1 MSANGRDFALP
12 DLGEGLTEAELV
24 EWRVA
29 VGDTVTVDQPVAEVE
44 TAKAAVEVPCP
55 FAGTVTALHADPG
68 QTVPVGAPLVTVAA
82 EGSAEAAAPEEPDS
96 GRSPVEPSA
105 PRQAFTEPG
114 TVVPEARTSPETG
127 SRGNGAA
134 QQGQGSGAVLVGY
147 GTGAAQPRR
156 GRRRP
161 GTTVSPAA
169 APPSGPESRAS
180 RVPPVVSP
188 LVRRLAR
195 ENGVDVAQVA
205 GSGEGGLVLRRDVEA
220 AVRTLH
226 GPTAPGAVDGGHA
239 AGTRGATSATGVTGV
254 TGPAAR
260 AVGGPSENGAPGTGD
275 RTSAPGTAAPG
286 TGPGPRGPEERIP
299 MRGAR
304 AAMAE
309 RLSRSRR
316 EIPEATVWVDVDASG
331 LVGLRS
337 RLNAADPGRPVS
349 LLGLLAR
356 FCALGLQRF
365 PDLNSQVDTERGE
378 LVRFSR
384 INLGV
389 AAQTPRGLVVPVVTD
404 AGAMN
409 AREVSAAIAETAR
422 TARDGALSPEDMSG
436 GTFTVNNYGVF
447 GVDGSAA
454 IINHPEAA
462 ILGMGRII
470 DRPWVVDGELSV
482 RPVTELTLA
491 FDHRVCDGGT
501 AGGFLRFVADRV
513 ESPELLLGEL

>member
-1 MSANGRDFALP
+1 MSAPVSGRDFALP

-29 VGDTVTVDQPVAEVE
+29 VGDTVAVDQPVAEVE

-55 FAGTVTALHADPG
+55 FAGTVTALHAEPG

-82 EGSAEAAAPEEPDS
+82 GGAADAAPGEADS
-96 GRSPVEPSA
+96 GRSPAEPTASQ
-105 PRQAFTEPG
+105 RTFTEPG

-127 SRGNGAA
+127 PHGNGAA

-147 GTGAAQPRR
+147 GTGAGRPRR
-156 GRRRP
+156 GRRRK
-161 GTTVSPAA
+161 GTTESPAA
-169 APPSGPESRAS
+169 APPSGPEPRAS

-195 ENGVDVAQVA
+195 ENGVDVAHLS

-220 AVRTLH
+220 AIR
-226 GPTAPGAVDGGHA
+226 A
-239 AGTRGATSATGVTGV
+239 RRTGVTG
-254 TGPAAR
+254 TG
-260 AVGGPSENGAPGTGD
+260 SEA
-275 RTSAPGTAAPG
+275 
-286 TGPGPRGPEERIP
+286 RGPEERIP

-337 RLNAADPGRPVS
+337 RLNAADPDRPVS

-389 AAQTPRGLVVPVVTD
+389 AAQTPRGLVVPVVRD

-409 AREVSAAIAETAR
+409 AREVSAAIADTAR
-422 TARDGALSPEDMSG
+422 TARDGGLSPEDMSG

-470 DRPWVVDGELSV
+470 ERPWAVDGELSV

-501 AGGFLRFVADRV
+501 AGGFLRFVADCV